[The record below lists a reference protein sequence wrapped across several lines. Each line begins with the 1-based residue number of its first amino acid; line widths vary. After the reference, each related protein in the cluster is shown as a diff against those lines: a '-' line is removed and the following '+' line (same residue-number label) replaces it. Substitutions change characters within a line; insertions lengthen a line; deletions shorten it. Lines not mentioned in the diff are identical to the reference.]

1 MPQTTSFFCGGGGD
15 MMMMAMK
22 RSKSELA
29 LAEFVKIG
37 DDNDVVLANNR
48 NENINDKLAANI
60 DDEENKICR
69 SSSAVNNNFS
79 HADHH
84 GIFADDFC
92 FPFKSTREI
101 MSCFSSSTAGLA
113 EAILCSQNLT
123 PKNSCVSVTIDSN
136 SSICVGSPLSAN
148 KPKGSDEQA
157 RGATSGSSHE
167 QSDDDVEIEAGP
179 CEQSTDP
186 TDIKRIRR
194 MVSNRESARRSRRRK
209 QAHLADLEFQVEQL
223 RGENS
228 SLYKQFSDA
237 TQQYRNA
244 DTTNRV
250 LKSDVEAMRAKV
262 KLAEDMVARGS
273 VTSSLNQLIQSH
285 LSSTPQHFNPPNLH
299 RAANVP
305 PTITVHA
312 DHHDASYAGI
322 AVSGQNSSL
331 LGFGN
336 PNLASP
342 NITAGMLRDAVS
354 CASEIWP

>member
-69 SSSAVNNNFS
+69 SSSA
-79 HADHH
+79 
-84 GIFADDFC
+84 
-92 FPFKSTREI
+92 EI

-336 PNLASP
+336 PNLSSP
-342 NITAGMLRDAVS
+342 NITAGMLSDAVS
-354 CASEIWP
+354 CVSEIWP